1 MERERGAIDDGVS
14 RNICIMA
21 DQERDGREGKGRED
35 EKILAIIVFVGTAE
49 MAEGPTRVRA
59 GIAYG
64 ARGSDEGG
72 QRDPD

>member
-1 MERERGAIDDGVS
+1 MHNGGSRERD
-14 RNICIMA
+14 
-21 DQERDGREGKGRED
+21 REGKGREED
-35 EKILAIIVFVGTAE
+35 EEILAIIVFVGTAE